1 MKIETFFISCNFS
14 RETFAAADFVDRCM
28 EIMGSYHFP
37 RELLIFELTESVPT
51 KNISQIQRN
60 IIALKEYG
68 VRIALDDFGEGF
80 TSFYDLQKYP
90 VDGIKLDKSLID
102 NIMTE
107 SGEAILKA
115 MIQVGHELGV
125 TILVEGVETDEQVQT
140 LQKLRC
146 DVIQGFRFYY
156 PLPDWEAKNKVLE
169 QFLYNPD

>member
-1 MKIETFFISCNFS
+1 MPRNHERLSFS
-14 RETFAAADFVDRCM
+14 KRIADF
-28 EIMGSYHFP
+28 EI
-37 RELLIFELTESVPT
+37 TESVST

-90 VDGIKLDKSLID
+90 VDGIKLDKGLID
-102 NIMTE
+102 NITTKN
-107 SGEAILKA
+107 GKAILKT

-125 TILVEGVETDEQVQT
+125 TILAEGVETDEQVQT
-140 LQKLRC
+140 LQKLHC
-146 DVIQGFRFYY
+146 DVIQGFRFCF

-169 QFLYNPD
+169 QFL